1 MNKEEEEAANIHQM
15 LKSLYICWSL
25 SMETTQIMKNIYKL
39 KAQGLLSNI
48 LVKKDKVSKKM
59 LKICIRKRGCSR

>member
-1 MNKEEEEAANIHQM
+1 
-15 LKSLYICWSL
+15 
-25 SMETTQIMKNIYKL
+25 METTQIMKNIYKL